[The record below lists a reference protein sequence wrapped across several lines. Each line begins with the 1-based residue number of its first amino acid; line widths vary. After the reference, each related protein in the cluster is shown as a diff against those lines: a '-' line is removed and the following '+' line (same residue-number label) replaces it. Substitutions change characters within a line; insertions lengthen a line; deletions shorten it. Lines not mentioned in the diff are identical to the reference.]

1 MVKGL
6 LYRLY
11 EGRLFADVQ
20 RSPLP
25 RHVGLIQDGHRRY
38 ARESGLS
45 NPREGYRLG
54 ADKTEEVLTWCAA
67 LGIPVIT
74 LWWLSTENLARES
87 DEIGAIL
94 QVIEERMSEWS
105 RGRLVQQLGIRV
117 RAVGKLEL
125 LPASVREVL
134 QGVESATQSYNRM
147 LLK

>member
-1 MVKGL
+1 AGPQFLLKGF
-6 LYRLY
+6 
-11 EGRLFADVQ
+11 FAGLWGGGFCAVVQ

-94 QVIEERMSEWS
+94 QVIQERM
-105 RGRLVQQLGIRV
+105 
-117 RAVGKLEL
+117 
-125 LPASVREVL
+125 
-134 QGVESATQSYNRM
+134 
-147 LLK
+147 